1 MGKKKISR
9 NDYMSLCRKLVSEGK
24 LLPKTDEY
32 DIIDLDF
39 TGYHLNSETENIVNI
54 YAIEE
59 TTDRN
64 GDYMLEGRWSE
75 NFAYEFGLRCDFS
88 VEIISSYSSYG
99 YSDKQMAVFTY
110 CEGDFYFT
118 PYKDKETYEKNKKET
133 IEFYKKLA

>member
-1 MGKKKISR
+1 MGKKKIGR
-9 NDYMSLCRKLVSEGK
+9 NDYMNLCRKLVSEGK

-64 GDYMLEGRWSE
+64 GDYMLEGR
-75 NFAYEFGLRCDFS
+75 
-88 VEIISSYSSYG
+88 
-99 YSDKQMAVFTY
+99 
-110 CEGDFYFT
+110 
-118 PYKDKETYEKNKKET
+118 
-133 IEFYKKLA
+133 